1 MEDIKPYFRKCLL
14 DSPELKRR
22 YKGHAYQLRQ
32 VKRRTAKVFD
42 ERRQCFLYE
51 DGEIVGEKL
60 IGNGS
65 QRLKP
70 YKWYRRGPKY
80 HRKLFDW
87 LKAKLDKALA
97 AAFAAIAEDEDEVVP
112 PVVRHIPIQ
121 KNDDLERMRHE
132 IDSIATGDHSSVVR
146 NGSLIHARLIHARH
160 ARRKTLALVRTCK
173 NALLSFRRVRK
184 SILQATAFEWGV
196 GVCIR

>member
-1 MEDIKPYFRKCLL
+1 MTLHIEKSGATLDDIKPFFRKCLL

-97 AAFAAIAEDEDEVVP
+97 AACAAIAEDEDEVVP
-112 PVVRHIPIQ
+112 PVVRQTLIQ
-121 KNDDLERMRHE
+121 KTTELERMRHE
-132 IDSIATGDHSSVVR
+132 IDNIAMGDHTSVDTK
-146 NGSLIHARLIHARH
+146 GIFIDARH
-160 ARRKTLALVRTCK
+160 ARGKTIELVRTHT
-173 NALLSFRRVRK
+173 NTLMSFGRVRK
-184 SILQATAFEWGV
+184 SILKASDFE
-196 GVCIR
+196 

>member
-1 MEDIKPYFRKCLL
+1 MSQKKEWHTTPGLHMMYRTDLAKAMALHIVKSGPTWDDIKPYFHKRLL

-97 AAFAAIAEDEDEVVP
+97 AACAAIAEDEDEVVP
-112 PVVRHIPIQ
+112 PVVRQLLIRKI
-121 KNDDLERMRHE
+121 NALESMKTE
-132 IDSIATGDHSSVVR
+132 IDLVANGNIRLWILRGLKGRPPSS
-146 NGSLIHARLIHARH
+146 
-160 ARRKTLALVRTCK
+160 
-173 NALLSFRRVRK
+173 
-184 SILQATAFEWGV
+184 
-196 GVCIR
+196 